1 LKIVTDTLDTT
12 QKRYNKGRLK
22 EERLLAEKNKKN
34 RFFKEAGLSLPE
46 MAESGDKG
54 NGVKSANPVSQYFS
68 RLFST
73 YQKRQEYL
81 KKQKTLRNIEQLLV
95 KTGSIS
101 KVESIDA
108 EGEIISIMES
118 GLTKNISD
126 FKIDGY
132 EFFGKI
138 LGKDK
143 IVGDTFGHFR
153 DGMKT
158 IFYFGD
164 ATGHGIQAGFTVSQL
179 TKIFYEQIKKRL
191 QFSDLYVLLNNELK
205 SKLKGRVFVTGV
217 FLEHDAI
224 SGRIRFIGA
233 GHDPMYV
240 YRAHTQTV
248 EKIIPGGL
256 AMGVRNI
263 INSTSIKVR
272 DMPLEDGDFLMG
284 YTDGIIEARNSK
296 GELYGLERL
305 EKAIKE
311 AGKISDGSISRIFQE
326 IFQNVREFMGNEIF
340 LDDVSVFIFKRN
352 FELDILSNKADID
365 DMIRDFDLSK
375 RTISLDL
382 KGRTRAEVQKELQ
395 KERQLAE
402 LKARL
407 VNMESLYK
415 LGEYG
420 KLKQEV
426 TLCYKNGFVDPKMN
440 FYLEKILKNEDKVK
454 VIRQEDRL
462 QKEYD
467 KLKGLFDK
475 GEYSIVLRDAVD
487 ILYKNGNI

>member
-1 LKIVTDTLDTT
+1 
-12 QKRYNKGRLK
+12 
-22 EERLLAEKNKKN
+22 
-34 RFFKEAGLSLPE
+34 
-46 MAESGDKG
+46 
-54 NGVKSANPVSQYFS
+54 
-68 RLFST
+68 
-73 YQKRQEYL
+73 
-81 KKQKTLRNIEQLLV
+81 
-95 KTGSIS
+95 
-101 KVESIDA
+101 
-108 EGEIISIMES
+108 MES

-191 QFSDLYVLLNNELK
+191 NFADLYVLLNNELK

-217 FLEHDAI
+217 FVEHDATN
-224 SGRIRFIGA
+224 GRMRFIGA

-240 YRAHTQTV
+240 YRARTQMV

-263 INSTSIKVR
+263 VNTNSIKVR
-272 DMPLEDGDFLMG
+272 DMPLDDGDFLMG

-296 GELYGLERL
+296 GELYGLDRL
-305 EKAIKE
+305 AKAIRE
-311 AGKISDGSISRIFQE
+311 AGKISEGSPSRVFQE
-326 IFQNVREFMGNEIF
+326 VFQSVREFMGNEVF

-352 FELDILSNKADID
+352 PALDILSNKADID
-365 DMIRDFDLSK
+365 EMIRDFDISQ
-375 RTISLDL
+375 RTIKLDL
-382 KGRTRAEVQKELQ
+382 KGRTRAEVQEELQ
-395 KERQLAE
+395 KERRKAE

-420 KLKQEV
+420 KLKQEA
-426 TLCYKNGFVDPKMN
+426 TLCYKSGFVDAKMN
-440 FYLEKILKNEDKVK
+440 FYLEKILKNEDKTK
-454 VIRQEDRL
+454 ILKQEDRL

-467 KLKGLFDK
+467 KLKSLLDK
-475 GEYSIVLRDAVD
+475 GEYSIVLRDTVD